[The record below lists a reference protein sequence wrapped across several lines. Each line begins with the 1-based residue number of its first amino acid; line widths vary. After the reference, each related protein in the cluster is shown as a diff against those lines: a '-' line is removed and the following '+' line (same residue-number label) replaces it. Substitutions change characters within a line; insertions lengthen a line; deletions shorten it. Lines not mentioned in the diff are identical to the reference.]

1 MWTVFWSH
9 IWELYGFY
17 VSCIS
22 VGKEKREKKYLEG
35 SPAVFFVCT
44 WINLFWC
51 WCVFCVIAIKF
62 FLLFFFV
69 FLPQKK
75 KKNKEILFSIYL
87 ICLFFFFLSLPMSDP
102 WTWFFSTD
110 WPKFVINI
118 KRFLFHLFV
127 HSFIRSFTH
136 LFVCLFVPF
145 IHPVV
150 CSFFFYANISANL
163 FTFELEKNQKKRPN
177 KKKKTNNKKD
187 FILYFFFFFWNY
199 QLFRILLCVLCISL
213 LSFFIVQKKTKKK
226 KIYFLPLVPVFFS

>member
-62 FLLFFFV
+62 FLLFFFRI
-69 FLPQKK
+69 FTPEK

-87 ICLFFFFLSLPMSDP
+87 ICLFFFFWVFRCQTLGLGSSVLIDQSLLSISNAFCFICLS
-102 WTWFFSTD
+102 
-110 WPKFVINI
+110 I
-118 KRFLFHLFV
+118 
-127 HSFIRSFTH
+127 HSFVRS
-136 LFVCLFVPF
+136 LICSFVCLFHSF
-145 IHPVV
+145 IQ
-150 CSFFFYANISANL
+150 SFARFFFKP
-163 FTFELEKNQKKRPN
+163 TFRL
-177 KKKKTNNKKD
+177 
-187 FILYFFFFFWNY
+187 I
-199 QLFRILLCVLCISL
+199 CSH
-213 LSFFIVQKKTKKK
+213 
-226 KIYFLPLVPVFFS
+226 